1 MPAPLNYFTI
11 VNLIPFSELHDLVN
25 KSGLTSSFVKSRLEC
40 TTMKVHIHACKK
52 VLTTLLNGNILTA
65 QQGRRKFTGLLLNK
79 ETKN

>member
-25 KSGLTSSFVKSRLEC
+25 KSGLTSSFLKSRLEC
-40 TTMKVHIHACKK
+40 ATMKVHIHACKK